1 MNTSSLTLTIRKC
14 SKFNSGSY
22 GFECGTAWVS
32 EFLSFDFTQY
42 ETQGLNLPGTATEH
56 PGWGLIRCE
65 LAVFYIV
72 RAGGAFSQMPP
83 LQPDTL
89 CISSPV
95 FFFSPMRKKGTS
107 QFRQLLLWAKG
118 LFCHCC
124 WSNTVIQDQLG
135 ISGKNKVLEALGKDM
150 VTGPCRQRGGRSF
163 SKAKSTDLVEMQQC

>member
-14 SKFNSGSY
+14 SKCNSGSY

-56 PGWGLIRCE
+56 PGWGLISCAVSLQFCTLYE
-65 LAVFYIV
+65 LGEHLVKCHHCNLTHC
-72 RAGGAFSQMPP
+72 AFEVLLS
-83 LQPDTL
+83 
-89 CISSPV
+89 
-95 FFFSPMRKKGTS
+95 FFSPN
-107 QFRQLLLWAKG
+107 AKIG
-118 LFCHCC
+118 NKLISAAKVLFCHCC

-150 VTGPCRQRGGRSF
+150 VTGPCRQRGGKSF
-163 SKAKSTDLVEMQQC
+163 SKAKSTDSVEMQEC